1 MIASAF
7 TSQSFISV
15 KTGYGFLC
23 CLLCQFRQLSVLRH
37 PLQLYLLSSDPCGRY
52 ILTLLCLSFYP
63 PFFKRADQM
72 TCPFLSLFP
81 IISCL
86 YIFFTGV
93 YVLINKHIS
102 ALKNYATTLNPASFN
117 ACLRTSL

>member
-15 KTGYGFLC
+15 KTGYGFS
-23 CLLCQFRQLSVLRH
+23 LLFTMSIPATICASS
-37 PLQLYLLSSDPCGRY
+37 YLLSSDPCGRY